1 MKFLEIN
8 NHYIY
13 HISKGDKIL
22 CYNNINGNIAYV
34 KDFSLLDESFF
45 DEPNDTDINFDEVN
59 YEQLYLAVS
68 ESCNFRC
75 KYCRQQKSHVLA
87 NMSLDEIKYAID
99 TFLSVSKS
107 PKSVVFFGGEPLLN
121 FEGIRYAIEYIRTL
135 NPNISFSMVIN
146 GSLCK
151 PEIASYFAQNNV
163 EVIVSLDGP
172 KEIHNASRLNLNGK
186 STYQEALKGYL
197 NLKEAGCVT
206 GITTVIGPHN
216 ENQFDELINWAI
228 ELAPN
233 SLGFCLPHGDKSN
246 YAMGL
251 TSFEKVHKEML
262 RAFNIFHKK
271 GIYLVQIEQKL
282 KAFILGCSIPFECKA
297 CGKRL
302 VACKGA
308 KFGICEGAITKSEYF
323 FSDVHKL
330 KSCVKEYKKT
340 SPYYIQSC
348 RSCIAYRICGG
359 SCVYDK
365 ITRFGRPDVPDD
377 CRCGLNVMIAEW
389 AMNFIINNI
398 ERFNVKKQLSLSDRN
413 ILMQIFTQNEN

>member
-34 KDFSLLDESFF
+34 KGFSLLDESFF

-206 GITTVIGPHN
+206 GITT
-216 ENQFDELINWAI
+216 D
-228 ELAPN
+228 
-233 SLGFCLPHGDKSN
+233 
-246 YAMGL
+246 
-251 TSFEKVHKEML
+251 
-262 RAFNIFHKK
+262 RA
-271 GIYLVQIEQKL
+271 
-282 KAFILGCSIPFECKA
+282 S
-297 CGKRL
+297 
-302 VACKGA
+302 
-308 KFGICEGAITKSEYF
+308 
-323 FSDVHKL
+323 
-330 KSCVKEYKKT
+330 
-340 SPYYIQSC
+340 
-348 RSCIAYRICGG
+348 
-359 SCVYDK
+359 
-365 ITRFGRPDVPDD
+365 
-377 CRCGLNVMIAEW
+377 
-389 AMNFIINNI
+389 
-398 ERFNVKKQLSLSDRN
+398 
-413 ILMQIFTQNEN
+413 